1 MALPVFQSIRQ
12 EPEGNDVMTMR
23 AVILSATLA
32 GAALTALPAASMP
45 LMVGSSALHGH
56 GGDQDLV
63 VDVQYRHGRPG
74 VVRGGRRPVVVHRYG
89 RSRGDWNR
97 AAGAA
102 AAVGIAGAL
111 IGGVLAAQE
120 AEAQYAYPPPPPPY
134 PAPAYGRPPVGSEAW
149 LDYCSRRYRSFDPYS
164 GTFVGYD
171 GRRYPCQ

>member
-1 MALPVFQSIRQ
+1 MV
-12 EPEGNDVMTMR
+12 TK
-23 AVILSATLA
+23 AVILSAILA
-32 GAALTALPAASMP
+32 EAALTALPAASTP
-45 LMVGSSALHGH
+45 LATGISSLSGQ
-56 GGDQDLV
+56 GNSQEMV
-63 VDVQYRHGRPG
+63 VDVQYRRPPPG
-74 VVRGGRRPVVVHRYG
+74 VVRNGRRPVVVHRHG

-120 AEAQYAYPPPPPPY
+120 AEAEYAYPPPPPY
-134 PAPAYGRPPVGSEAW
+134 PAPAYGRAPVGSEAW